1 MAPREDRAELR
12 SKQYWRRDEWDD
24 TLRQMD
30 ETCLMLRELIRKY
43 PDNVNLLE
51 KLLKAQDQ
59 LYHATKSA
67 EEQRQNASMA
77 RDELVFEDQRRQDI
91 WNASDFGW
99 GGTPDRLAAMKSI
112 PPLSLEMIL
121 RRVVS

>member
-1 MAPREDRAELR
+1 MAVRHFESSECAQVAPREDRAELR

-99 GGTPDRLAAMKSI
+99 GEYAR
-112 PPLSLEMIL
+112 
-121 RRVVS
+121 